1 MPTDREV
8 NKEDVV
14 HIYNGALF
22 SHKKRT
28 KQGHLSDMDRPRDC
42 HNEWCKSETDILQYR
57 SYVESKEM
65 LQKVQMNLFTKQ
77 KALQM

>member
-1 MPTDREV
+1 
-8 NKEDVV
+8 
-14 HIYNGALF
+14 
-22 SHKKRT
+22 
-28 KQGHLSDMDRPRDC
+28 MDRPRDC